1 MEVGDL
7 VLLTNNKTNKQ
18 SPNYNPS
25 PCEVIDRYRGD
36 VSIRKKDGV
45 ETKRNMSLF
54 FLRSTR
60 RMVLQNQNQNQNQ
73 NQWHHFSQL
82 LAQFQCSRQLTHLC
96 LKQAWDQLKLH
107 VLDFLNDLVIMNCQ
121 GHDWTLLVAD
131 RLTAVPCLTCYE
143 TELNFFL
150 QYLTF
155 HSRFILDIPLCSKKI
170 GRMFCN
176 KPDV

>member
-25 PCEVIDRYRGD
+25 PCEVIDRYRGE

-60 RMVLQNQNQNQNQ
+60 RMVLQNQNQNQ
-73 NQWHHFSQL
+73 WHHFSQL
-82 LAQFQCSRQLTHLC
+82 LAQFQCSRQLTHLR

-131 RLTAVPCLTCYE
+131 RLTAVPCLTCYG